1 MKFLNFWKHFQ
12 VKPGMDEEITSSTK
26 LAFQVN
32 ELNFTSWHKR
42 KREFGLGE
50 EESVYQKKI
59 SLRWLITFICFMI
72 LFSALAII
80 LEKSSSISDRGKFS
94 HSFENS
100 FSKSITNHF

>member
-1 MKFLNFWKHFQ
+1 
-12 VKPGMDEEITSSTK
+12 MDEEITSSTK

-59 SLRWLITFICFMI
+59 SYVHLLYDTI
-72 LFSALAII
+72 L
-80 LEKSSSISDRGKFS
+80 SIGY
-94 HSFENS
+94 
-100 FSKSITNHF
+100 